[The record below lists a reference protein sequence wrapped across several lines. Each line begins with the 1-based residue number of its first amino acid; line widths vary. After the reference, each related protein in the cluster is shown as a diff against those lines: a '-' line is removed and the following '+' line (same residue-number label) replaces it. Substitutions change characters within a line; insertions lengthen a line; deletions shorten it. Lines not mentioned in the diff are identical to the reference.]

1 MGRRCE
7 LGSFRTVSP
16 HTRPVGSRLR
26 LPGSGRDES
35 LSRRQQHSGR
45 KALERGELPVC
56 LDVSC
61 AALQSH
67 GQQRAQQQRR
77 DQPCTI
83 FLPQISSSRA
93 GHACP
98 CRADSVDV
106 LAR

>member
-1 MGRRCE
+1 M
-7 LGSFRTVSP
+7 
-16 HTRPVGSRLR
+16 
-26 LPGSGRDES
+26 
-35 LSRRQQHSGR
+35 
-45 KALERGELPVC
+45 C

-77 DQPCTI
+77 DQPCAI